1 MSYDNENI
9 FAKIIRGEFGCIK
22 VYEDENTLA
31 FMDIMPQADGHTLVI
46 AKESAETLTD
56 LSDEGAAAC
65 IQTVKKIVEAVKVAM
80 GVSAA
85 TVMQLNGAGAGQ
97 TVPHIHFH
105 VIPGSILGAK
115 THAREME
122 DQEKLKGFA
131 EKIIAALG

>member
-1 MSYDNENI
+1 M
-9 FAKIIRGEFGCIK
+9 RGEFGCIK
-22 VYEDENTLA
+22 VYEDEKTLA

-56 LSDEGAAAC
+56 LSDDGAAAC
-65 IQTVKKIVEAVKVAM
+65 IQTVKKIVEAVKTAM

-85 TVMQLNGAGAGQ
+85 TVMQLNGPGAGQ

>member
-1 MSYDNENI
+1 VSYDNENI

-22 VYEDENTLA
+22 VYEDEKTLA
-31 FMDIMPQADGHTLVI
+31 FMDIMPQADGHTLII

-85 TVMQLNGAGAGQ
+85 TVMQLNGPGAGQ

-131 EKIIAALG
+131 DKIIAALG

>member
-9 FAKIIRGEFGCIK
+9 FAKIIRGEFGCVK
-22 VYEDENTLA
+22 VYEDEKTLA

-85 TVMQLNGAGAGQ
+85 TVMQLNGPGAGQ